1 MMKWFNSKQAQ
12 GSQNIESSSVRSPM
26 TDMRSELGIQADVQP
41 AVRIRANRSN
51 PNTSNATHPQANA
64 VYDEEVRLHDLK
76 VRTRRRL
83 VGAVVLLTAAFIILP
98 WIFDEQR
105 KQTAS
110 EIAVVVPDKNL
121 QFDVKNPRATDES
134 IKAAADQLEQKP
146 AVSAV
151 PPSDVL
157 QAPSASPVV
166 A

>member
-12 GSQNIESSSVRSPM
+12 GSQNTESSSVRSPM

-121 QFDVKNPRATDES
+121 QFDVKTQGQPMKALKRRLTNWSKSPPLVLYRQATFC
-134 IKAAADQLEQKP
+134 KHRRLRQ
-146 AVSAV
+146 
-151 PPSDVL
+151 
-157 QAPSASPVV
+157 
-166 A
+166 